1 MARVFVYG
9 TLKRGQPNYYRML
22 DVANGKAKFLASA
35 CTAQKHPL
43 VIAGK
48 HNIPFLLNVPGQGHR
63 IKGEIYKVDE
73 KMLKFLDEFESVPT
87 LYQRTEV
94 KLEVEEWVGEEE
106 KEKMASGSITEAFIY
121 STTSYEADWLSLR
134 RYDSYDS
141 KGDHGLEYH
150 TKEARD

>member
-22 DVANGKAKFLASA
+22 DAANGKVKLLASA

-43 VIAGK
+43 VIASK

-63 IKGEIYKVDE
+63 VKGEIYKVDE

-106 KEKMASGSITEAFIY
+106 KEKMASGSIIEAFIY

-134 RYDSYDS
+134 CYESYDS
-141 KGDHGLEYH
+141 NGDHGLEYH
-150 TKEARD
+150 IKEARD